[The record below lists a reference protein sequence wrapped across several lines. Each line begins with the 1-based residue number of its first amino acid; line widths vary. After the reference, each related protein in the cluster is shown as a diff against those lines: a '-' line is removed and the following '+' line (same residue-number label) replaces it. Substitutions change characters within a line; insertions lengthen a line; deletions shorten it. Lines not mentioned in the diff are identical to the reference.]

1 MIFSKLL
8 ETLRNDYFIEVIS
21 EKNEINIRD
30 VALIDVKRTTFSEN
44 TLYFGYDS
52 QLQGIPNLPSQCIL
66 THSVNSPKITYCNC
80 NLAYTDDSSLFSI
93 FNEVKSYLE
102 KDINSTL
109 YEDLITIADKTRNL
123 NSVIDLASINL
134 GQSLLLCDTTFKI
147 IASSSSIPVSDP
159 LWSENVKKGYC
170 NYDFIRAVKSLPSI
184 KNLSKSSS
192 PVEVTCSESPNRK
205 FTKKVF
211 LNERQIGFILM
222 IEGQKKIS
230 SSNDELLKIICDA
243 VEYTIKK
250 YISNLSEIV
259 TPHYRVMYDCI
270 IGVPFEDIESR
281 LTSIQF
287 PSKMTALYIH
297 DNYND
302 DNWYKRNKI
311 VHDIKLEFLGAH
323 VTYDNKGI
331 IVAIPNDKINIDNDL
346 ILHLNK
352 FADNENIKIGI
363 SYPFFTIKQLYN
375 HYQQAYK
382 ALILGQL
389 FKPSK
394 KVYSYEDYMAYD
406 LISRVDDKNSLSTML
421 HPSLSIL
428 KDYDKKNKTHL
439 FETLKAYINNDCT
452 IKTTASE
459 LFIHRNTL
467 SYRINRIIELTNLD
481 FEDYHTKFLL
491 KFSFLINDYCY
502 KIDERSM

>member
-1 MIFSKLL
+1 
-8 ETLRNDYFIEVIS
+8 
-21 EKNEINIRD
+21 
-30 VALIDVKRTTFSEN
+30 
-44 TLYFGYDS
+44 
-52 QLQGIPNLPSQCIL
+52 
-66 THSVNSPKITYCNC
+66 
-80 NLAYTDDSSLFSI
+80 
-93 FNEVKSYLE
+93 
-102 KDINSTL
+102 
-109 YEDLITIADKTRNL
+109 
-123 NSVIDLASINL
+123 
-134 GQSLLLCDTTFKI
+134 
-147 IASSSSIPVSDP
+147 
-159 LWSENVKKGYC
+159 
-170 NYDFIRAVKSLPSI
+170 
-184 KNLSKSSS
+184 
-192 PVEVTCSESPNRK
+192 
-205 FTKKVF
+205 
-211 LNERQIGFILM
+211 M

-467 SYRINRIIELTNLD
+467 SYRVNRIIELTNLD